1 MCFLTVCATGLPF
14 VAICVNII
22 LHWGNKCAS
31 ELYRVFHIIW
41 QQMEKDRK
49 KLAAAVKA
57 WNESRLDLFAISSP
71 NEVSVFWFANANC
84 IL

>member
-1 MCFLTVCATGLPF
+1 
-14 VAICVNII
+14 
-22 LHWGNKCAS
+22 
-31 ELYRVFHIIW
+31 
-41 QQMEKDRK
+41 MEKDRK